1 MVGAHTLN
9 YNTGS
14 CGIVLLGDFTKTPPS
29 DASLT
34 AAMRVLAWKAGQK
47 GIDVSAAD
55 QFTNFAG
62 QTSEFPNITGHRDLG
77 ITECPGTSFYSRL
90 GSIRRGVRYHAAGL
104 IGTACCRRTARDR
117 SVAFDP
123 ATRRASGLPRIV
135 ITSAQDATATGRRR

>member
-1 MVGAHTLN
+1 MIDQSGRIYEGRWARDYADGEVHSGESPDGLGVVGAHTLN

-29 DASLT
+29 DASLI

-62 QTSEFPNITGHRDLG
+62 QTSAFPNITGPPRPRHHRMPRHELLLAAQPRSAAA
-77 ITECPGTSFYSRL
+77 CPL
-90 GSIRRGVRYHAAGL
+90 
-104 IGTACCRRTARDR
+104 AR
-117 SVAFDP
+117 S
-123 ATRRASGLPRIV
+123 
-135 ITSAQDATATGRRR
+135 SA